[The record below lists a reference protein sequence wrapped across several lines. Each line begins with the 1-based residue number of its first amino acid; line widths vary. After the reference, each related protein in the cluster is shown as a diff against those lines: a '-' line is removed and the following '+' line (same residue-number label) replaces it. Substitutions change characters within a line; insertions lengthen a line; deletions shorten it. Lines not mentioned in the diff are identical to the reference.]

1 MEIQAKHKQRR
12 KITTEDAEAI
22 ARLIITRR
30 LTETEACLS
39 LGIVPK
45 TWFDWKSRG
54 KHEADNLECLARVR
68 AAWIESKCASID
80 EMGRPEA
87 GKKRDWRAHAWLLE
101 RFHPDRFA
109 AQPPQQQQQGGL
121 SPTVINVWLESARDR
136 LASGS
141 QDATK
146 AGLAVDVEPAAA
158 VEDRPDKL
166 LSCGVDTTTYSG
178 AAMPGEHNT
187 PQDNVKH

>member
-1 MEIQAKHKQRR
+1 MELLVKQKQKR
-12 KITTEDAEAI
+12 KITAADVDAI
-22 ARLIITRR
+22 AKLIVTRR
-30 LTETEACLS
+30 LTETEACL
-39 LGIVPK
+39 LLEIKPD
-45 TWFDWKSRG
+45 TWFTWKGVQKNAS
-54 KHEADNLECLARVR
+54 KNVEALARVR

-80 EMGRPEA
+80 EMGQPEA

-146 AGLAVDVEPAAA
+146 AGLVVDVEPAAA

-178 AAMPGEHNT
+178 VAMPGEHNT
-187 PQDNVKH
+187 PQDSAKH

>member
-1 MEIQAKHKQRR
+1 MDLLAKPKQKR
-12 KITTEDAEAI
+12 KITVADVDAI
-22 ARLIITRR
+22 AKLMVTRR
-30 LTETEACLS
+30 LTETEACLL
-39 LGIVPK
+39 LGVNYH
-45 TWFDWKSRG
+45 TWASWKCKPHNNRLNV
-54 KHEADNLECLARVR
+54 EAIARVR

-109 AQPPQQQQQGGL
+109 AQPTQPQQQSAL
-121 SPTVINVWLESARDR
+121 SPTVINVWLDAARDR

-146 AGLAVDVEPAAA
+146 AGLVVDVEPAAA

-178 AAMPGEHNT
+178 VAMPGEHNT
-187 PQDNVKH
+187 PQDNTKH

>member
-121 SPTVINVWLESARDR
+121 SPTVINVWLDAARDR
-136 LASGS
+136 LTQGN
-141 QDATK
+141 TV
-146 AGLAVDVEPAAA
+146 LDVEPVAA
-158 VEDRPDKL
+158 VEDSTAKL

-178 AAMPGEHNT
+178 VAMPSEHNT